1 MGKREGES
9 GGKGEGRKA
18 NMDERQTGVHPTGH
32 EYSLSA
38 GLGVRE
44 QVKILPFESCYILL
58 DCLYI

>member
-9 GGKGEGRKA
+9 GGRGEGRKA

-38 GLGVRE
+38 VLGVRE
-44 QVKILPFESCYILL
+44 QVKILPF
-58 DCLYI
+58 

>member
-1 MGKREGES
+1 MDGQMGKWERGRERVGVR
-9 GGKGEGRKA
+9 GEGRKA

-44 QVKILPFESCYILL
+44 QVKILPF
-58 DCLYI
+58 